1 MAFKMTGMNFGKGT
15 GSAFLKA
22 KSSFKKASY
31 EEAIKNDPNLDKWIK
46 ELKALEAQGIGAG
59 DTQQYDMLQDRINKA
74 FEVSKRHEQTD
85 PVNVPSVQLEK
96 IPRGQGD
103 QQKITELKMPEEKED
118 PKHTKIDAKTE
129 MKNAK
134 RLANDARK
142 KYGKGSPEHLAAISK
157 FETARD
163 QFRQTQ
169 SGRQKIQSKIEN
181 VKTKVQG
188 GIEDVKS
195 GIEDIKTKYT
205 KTDEEKLLKLKRKNP
220 ELYAKLEAA
229 GQLMTYL

>member
-85 PVNVPSVQLEK
+85 PVNISPVELEK
-96 IPRGQGD
+96 IPTGEGSEG
-103 QQKITELKMPEEKED
+103 ITELKMPEKKED
-118 PKHTKIDAKTE
+118 PKHTKIDAKTK

-134 RLANDARK
+134 RLADDARK
-142 KYGKGSPEHLAAISK
+142 KYGKGSKEHLAAISE

-169 SGRQKIQSKIEN
+169 TGRQKIKSKLEN
-181 VKTKVQG
+181 VKTKVQS